1 MVWHC
6 GQGLRGTGNWVNV
19 RRLTT
24 GKTGFMLR
32 DRLNEAL
39 KASMKEKKPVAVST
53 LRLILTA
60 VKDRDIAAR
69 SKGNDD
75 GIGESE
81 ILQVLQTMV
90 RQRHDSIEMYRQ
102 GNRPELAAREAEEI
116 GVIESFMPRQLD
128 PAEVSAAIEAVIA
141 ETGASSIKDM
151 GKAMGL
157 LRERHAGQMDFG
169 KASAMLKAALSA

>member
-1 MVWHC
+1 
-6 GQGLRGTGNWVNV
+6 
-19 RRLTT
+19 
-24 GKTGFMLR
+24 MLR
-32 DRLNEAL
+32 DRLSEAL
-39 KASMKEKKPVAVST
+39 KSSMKEKNQVAVST

-75 GIGESE
+75 GIGEAE

-90 RQRHDSIEMYRQ
+90 RQRHDSIEMYNQ

-116 GVIESFMPRQLD
+116 SVIEGFMPRQLD
-128 PAEVSAAIEAVIA
+128 EAEIAAAIEAVIA
-141 ETGASSIKDM
+141 ETGAASIKDM
-151 GKAMGL
+151 GKAMGA

-169 KASAMLKAALSA
+169 KASAMLKAALSG

>member
-1 MVWHC
+1 MVYRC
-6 GQGLRGTGNWVNV
+6 GQGLRARLNWVNV
-19 RRLTT
+19 RRLTIA
-24 GKTGFMLR
+24 KMQFMLR
-32 DRLNEAL
+32 DRLSEAL
-39 KASMKEKKPVAVST
+39 KTSMKEKKPVAVST

-75 GIGESE
+75 GISEPE

-90 RQRHDSIEMYRQ
+90 RQRHESIEMYNQ

-116 GVIESFMPRQLD
+116 TVVESFMPRQLGE
-128 PAEVSAAIEAVIA
+128 AEITAAIDSVIA